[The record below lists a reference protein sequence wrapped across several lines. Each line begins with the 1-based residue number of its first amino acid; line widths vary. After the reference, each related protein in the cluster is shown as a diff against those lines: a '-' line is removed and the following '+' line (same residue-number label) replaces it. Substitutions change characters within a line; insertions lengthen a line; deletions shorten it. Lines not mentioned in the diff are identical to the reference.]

1 MTERWVDW
9 TADARDR
16 FMRMI
21 SDLQEQS
28 LLPDLTSVEDVNACV
43 SEMIERHKQIAADL
57 WDSRAS
63 ETSPPDGKHA
73 LRLLSAVLDEADQV
87 VVDELVSRIPATSIH
102 ERMNSSAYLAAELPP
117 LTSESTSPAAE
128 TSGSEMV
135 DSELLGDPDDYC
147 GFDPIEDVAVPP
159 QVTWTEAHRK
169 AALDTAVNTYG
180 VSPGEWFAVEW
191 PPTEGSLW
199 SPGSLVTSEW
209 EPCEAHADDPDSDEA
224 EDCIRCEDSVSTDVD
239 EMAVWKFT
247 TTLTQYRI
255 GFDRSGSLVRDRFA
269 EEIDRAFEVREF
281 TQDPRLIRIG
291 PPRRHF

>member
-28 LLPDLTSVEDVNACV
+28 LLPDLTSVEDVNACA
-43 SEMIERHKQIAADL
+43 SEMIQRHKQIAADL

-63 ETSPPDGKHA
+63 ETPPPDGKHA

-102 ERMNSSAYLAAELPP
+102 ERMNYSAYLAAELSPP
-117 LTSESTSPAAE
+117 TSESMSPAAA
-128 TSGSEMV
+128 TSRSEMV

-159 QVTWTEAHRK
+159 QVAWTEADRK
-169 AALDTAVNTYG
+169 AVLDEAVSTYG
-180 VSPGEWFAVEW
+180 ISPGEWYSVEW
-191 PPTEGSLW
+191 PPGEGYLW

-224 EDCIRCEDSVSTDVD
+224 DDCMQCEDSASTDV
-239 EMAVWKFT
+239 E
-247 TTLTQYRI
+247 
-255 GFDRSGSLVRDRFA
+255 
-269 EEIDRAFEVREF
+269 
-281 TQDPRLIRIG
+281 
-291 PPRRHF
+291 